1 MLDVND
7 ISWLPKCVDETESDV
22 WLRDCGGHRVADVDD
37 GDGLGED
44 GAEEV
49 GAAQVDQQQV
59 VVALEELLLVP
70 DGGDDHDVAEDAHQG
85 QHHVHR
91 HYEATLHT
99 HGYHIKLCDCQT
111 ITSRVCSG
119 IIGDN

>member
-1 MLDVND
+1 M
-7 ISWLPKCVDETESDV
+7 
-22 WLRDCGGHRVADVDD
+22 DD

-49 GAAQVDQQQV
+49 GAAEVDQQQV

-99 HGYHIKLCDCQT
+99 FWLYSRCLYVVVKQHYGQT
-111 ITSRVCSG
+111 SARSS
-119 IIGDN
+119 